1 MVYPLVHVF
10 LILQLAAVMSEKAA
24 STDAASVAG
33 RDETVAPG
41 PADGAAVADRPWDKT
56 NRKVLINGV
65 WKYDDN
71 KAATKMVNQWL
82 QDRQKKAT
90 AGKDTSSSSSTNE
103 QLPLEY
109 ERIKKPP
116 KAAWMVVTMKDE
128 TMVQPLIDYVN
139 NSNIRNKRGN
149 ALVAKR
155 ADDGDND
162 ESSGKKRGR
171 DDSDANNNPSSKRQR
186 NAVGAERAQKAR
198 RPITVEEIKDR
209 ITPLWRL
216 TPEEQLDQKMKDMV
230 KKCSMKI
237 IKELKGKF
245 R

>member
-1 MVYPLVHVF
+1 
-10 LILQLAAVMSEKAA
+10 MSEKAA
-24 STDAASVAG
+24 PTDAASVAG

-41 PADGAAVADRPWDKT
+41 PTDGDAAVAADRPWDKT

-65 WKYDDN
+65 WKFDDN

-90 AGKDTSSSSSTNE
+90 DGKDTSSSSSTNE

-139 NSNIRNKRGN
+139 NSNLRNKRGN

-162 ESSGKKRGR
+162 ETSGNNKKRGR
-171 DDSDANNNPSSKRQR
+171 DHDNGSDANNNP
-186 NAVGAERAQKAR
+186 
-198 RPITVEEIKDR
+198 
-209 ITPLWRL
+209 
-216 TPEEQLDQKMKDMV
+216 
-230 KKCSMKI
+230 
-237 IKELKGKF
+237 
-245 R
+245 